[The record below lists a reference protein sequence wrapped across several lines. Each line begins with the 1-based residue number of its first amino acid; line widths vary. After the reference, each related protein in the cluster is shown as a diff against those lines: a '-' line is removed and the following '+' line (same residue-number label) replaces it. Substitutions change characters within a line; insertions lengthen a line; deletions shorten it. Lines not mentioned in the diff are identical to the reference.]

1 VVTSTLGLL
10 PVPRYLEVGDGMA
23 ATMREP
29 IITRN
34 PSLPAEGYELHIT
47 SAAITIVAADA
58 AAEFYAAAT
67 LAQLLQPHP
76 GDALPVVSIRD
87 WPDLPVRGVM
97 LDVSRDK
104 VPTMDTLYALIDRL
118 ASWKVNQVQL
128 YMEHTFAYHDHEDV
142 WRAASPFTPDEI
154 RALDS
159 FCRERHV
166 ELVPNQNCLGH
177 MERWLAHDRY
187 RPLAMRPE
195 GFTDD
200 LGRRRGPTTIEATN
214 PASIDLVSALLHE
227 LLANFTSRRVHVGL
241 DEPWELGAE
250 RMDDYIA
257 WARTVSALPELD
269 GYEVLVWGDILAG
282 RKELISALP
291 DTVTVCEWG
300 YDDWYPFDERAAALA
315 AAGRRFWVCPGTSS
329 WLTILGRVTNM
340 RDTCTSA
347 MDAALAHRASGFLN
361 TDWGD
366 FGHLQYLPISEPGFA
381 YGAAVSWCVDTNRD
395 LDLAAALDA
404 HRFDDETG
412 ELGAALVELGD
423 LYLAVTPQV
432 PNVSALVLH
441 LYFPQLH
448 LDRGPTKS
456 LTVDELHGVATRL
469 DSAEARIA
477 RSRPAGGDGVL
488 VREELRNAIA
498 LVRVLVHDGIAR
510 LGTNGSLESIPPEQR
525 HALAGELRPVIAEHP
540 RLWLAR
546 NRPGGLDDSCARLE
560 NLLRGYETSEAG
572 PPPAT

>member
-1 VVTSTLGLL
+1 MTSTLDLL
-10 PVPRYLEVGDGMA
+10 PAPRHLEVGDGPA
-23 ATMREP
+23 ATVREP
-29 IITRN
+29 IVTRN

-47 SAAITIVAADA
+47 PDAITIVAADA
-58 AAEFYAAAT
+58 PGEFYARAT
-67 LAQLLQPHP
+67 LAQLLKQHP
-76 GDALPVVSIRD
+76 GDALPVVTIRD

-142 WRAASPFTPDEI
+142 WHTASPFTPDEV

-187 RPLAMRPE
+187 RPLAMTPE

-200 LGRRRGPTTIEATN
+200 FGRRREPTTIEPTN
-214 PASIDLVSALLHE
+214 PGSIDLVRGLLHE
-227 LLANFTSRRVHVGL
+227 LLANFTSRRIHVGL

-250 RMDDYIA
+250 RIDDYIA
-257 WARTVSALPELD
+257 WTRTVSALPELD

-282 RKELISALP
+282 RGELIRALP

-300 YDDWYPFDERAAALA
+300 YDDWYPFDERAAAFA
-315 AAGRRFWVCPGTSS
+315 AARRRFWVCPGTSS

-340 RDTCTSA
+340 RDNCANA
-347 MDAALAHRASGFLN
+347 MDAALSHGASGFLN

-395 LDLAAALDA
+395 LDLAAALNA
-404 HRFDDETG
+404 HRFDDESG
-412 ELGAALVELGD
+412 ELGVALVELGD
-423 LYLAVTPQV
+423 LYLAISPRV
-432 PNVSALVLH
+432 PNVSALVMH

-448 LDRGPTKS
+448 LDRGPTKG
-456 LTVDELHGVATRL
+456 LAVDELHRVAEQL
-469 DSAEARIA
+469 DAVEARIA
-477 RSRPAGGDGVL
+477 RSRPPSDDGVL
-488 VREELRNAIA
+488 VRDELRNAIA

-510 LGTNGSLESIPPEQR
+510 LGGNGSLESIPPEQQR
-525 HALAGELRPVIAEHP
+525 AFAGELRPVIAEHR
-540 RLWLAR
+540 RLWQAR
-546 NRPGGLDDSCARLE
+546 NRPGGLDNSCAWLQT
-560 NLLRGYETSEAG
+560 LLRCYETGEAG
-572 PPPAT
+572 PPPAV

>member
-1 VVTSTLGLL
+1 MTSTLDLL
-10 PVPRYLEVGDGMA
+10 PVPRHLEVGDGP
-23 ATMREP
+23 ATPTREP
-29 IITRN
+29 IVTRN
-34 PSLPAEGYELHIT
+34 QSLPAEGYELHIT
-47 SAAITIVAADA
+47 PDAITIVAADA
-58 AAEFYAAAT
+58 PGEFYARAT
-67 LAQLLQPHP
+67 LAQLLLQQRA
-76 GDALPVVSIRD
+76 GDAPPAVTIRD

-104 VPTMDTLYALIDRL
+104 VPTMGTLYALIDRL

-200 LGRRRGPTTIEATN
+200 IGRRRGPTTIEPTN
-214 PASIDLVSALLHE
+214 PGSLDLVRGLLHE
-227 LLANFTSRRVHVGL
+227 LLPNFTSRRVHVGL

-250 RMDDYIA
+250 RIDDYLA
-257 WARTVSALPELD
+257 WARTVSALPEVE

-291 DTVTVCEWG
+291 ETVTVCEWG
-300 YDDWYPFDERAAALA
+300 YDDWYPFDERAATFS
-315 AAGRRFWVCPGTSS
+315 AAGRSFWVCPGTSS

-340 RDTCTSA
+340 RGDCASA
-347 MDAALAHRASGFLN
+347 MDAALTHGASGFLN

-395 LDLAAALDA
+395 LNLAAALDA

-412 ELGAALVELGD
+412 ELGAVLVELGD
-423 LYLAVTPQV
+423 LYLAVSPQV

-448 LDRGPTKS
+448 LDRGPTKG
-456 LTVDELHGVATRL
+456 LTVDELHRVANQLDGV
-469 DSAEARIA
+469 EARIA
-477 RSRPAGGDGVL
+477 RSQPHSDDGVL

-498 LVRVLVHDGIAR
+498 LVRVLVHDGTAR
-510 LGTNGSLESIPPEQR
+510 LGGNGSLESVSAEQR
-525 HALAGELRPVIAEHP
+525 DVLAGELRPVIAEHR
-540 RLWLAR
+540 RLWQAR
-546 NRPGGLDDSCARLE
+546 NRPGGLDDSCAWLH
-560 NLLRGYETSEAG
+560 NLLRCYDTGEAG
-572 PPPAT
+572 AVPAV